1 MTTTTPKTDL
11 ELYQAMR
18 IEALEKHVAYQKAE
32 IDKAKTILS
41 EILEEASQIEV
52 KDERYELGN

>member
-18 IEALEKHVAYQKAE
+18 IEALEKHVAYQQSQINE
-32 IDKAKTILS
+32 AKNILS
-41 EILEEASQIEV
+41 QILEEASQIEV